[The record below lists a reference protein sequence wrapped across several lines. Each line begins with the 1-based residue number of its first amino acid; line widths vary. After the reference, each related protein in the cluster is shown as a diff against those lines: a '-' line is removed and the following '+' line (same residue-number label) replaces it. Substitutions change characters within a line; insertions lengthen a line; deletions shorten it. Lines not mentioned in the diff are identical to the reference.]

1 MMFRVCAITDEIGP
15 SLETALQLL
24 DEWGL
29 EEAEIHTLWDTSIEL
44 ISEDQFDRLRGLFA
58 QRGFRTAALDSTAF
72 LRCPLRGGP
81 PPAEPIRRFHSIAGS
96 YDEHLALLDGCLRTA
111 RRLGAPLIRIFGFWR
126 QGLTSEEVIHE
137 IIDHLRPAVDRA
149 ASHGVVLALET
160 CPHTYLA
167 QTRPTLEVIRRI
179 DSPWLRL
186 LWDPSNAF
194 RSGDTDVVGLAG
206 EAAPYL
212 AHLHVKGIQ
221 LEEGF
226 PDGHRYVPLDQG
238 QVDYSTLLRRLAE
251 AGYSGFVS
259 LEPHYA
265 LPSSG
270 LEGAARETFRSLEGI
285 LAGLDPPQGIL
296 RRHRAGEGN

>member
-1 MMFRVCAITDEIGP
+1 MLRVCAITDEISR

-29 EEAEIHTLWDTSIEL
+29 EDAEIHTLWDTSIEL
-44 ISEDQFDRLRGLFA
+44 LGEDQVDRLGGLLA
-58 QRGFRTAALDSTAF
+58 QRGIRTAVLDSTAF

-96 YDEHLALLDGCLRTA
+96 YEDHLALLDACLRAA

-126 QGLTSEEVIHE
+126 QGPTTEDVIHE
-137 IIDHLRPAVDRA
+137 ITDRLHPAVALA

-194 RSGDTDVVGLAG
+194 RSGDADILDLVG

-221 LEEGF
+221 MGEGF
-226 PDGHRYVPLDQG
+226 PNGHRYVPLDQG
-238 QVDYSTLLRRLAE
+238 QVDYSTLVRRLAE
-251 AGYSGFVS
+251 AGYSGFAS

-270 LEGAARETFRSLEGI
+270 LEGAARETFRSLERI
-285 LAGLDPPQGIL
+285 LAEMDPPQSIL
-296 RRHRAGEGN
+296 RKHRLGEGN